1 MKTPAWTTLEAG
13 LNDNV
18 TCIDESGDNDNP
30 RHKEHQQLAAGLGL
44 RSDVEDK
51 EHSLNPGRIQG
62 IQHLQDGIEVK
73 FSRTEPGDVE
83 KQPDQASIHAA
94 TPDVSQNPLSKG
106 HTIALV
112 ATLTGAAFLNTLSVQ
127 AAVIV
132 LPTIGAELG
141 IPAARQQWIVS
152 AYSLAFGCFLLLWGR
167 LADVYGKR
175 LIFIWGSAWV
185 CVVTL
190 LNPFIPSEIGFDVFR
205 GLQGLGAAANVPTA
219 IGILGVT
226 FPPGQAKNYA
236 FAAYSAGAP
245 LGSVFGNILGG
256 LVAEYASWKWIFWI
270 LAILAAIVTVAG
282 QLVIPRPPVQEAES
296 DLKNAVDWVGGT
308 TITVAV
314 FALLFA
320 LTEGNIVG
328 WSKPYIG
335 TIIGISLVLITAF
348 LFWQH
353 HLETATNR
361 PPLLKT
367 SIFRNPQIS
376 AAFFL
381 MATFFASF
389 NNFLIFA
396 TFYYQDYHGLSA
408 IQTTLRFLPT
418 GVAGLLTIAVTS
430 QILARVRVHAT
441 LMFGTLCCALSSLL
455 FALPLAPDVSY
466 WATGFLS
473 MCLCVFGAD
482 TLFPSL
488 VLFNAQRLPKHDQAQ
503 GGAMINAVGQ
513 IGRAVGLAIATA
525 IQIAVQGEGRQPDGN
540 GSGNLRNP
548 DFLRGLRAAEWF
560 NVALGLVAFVV
571 AAVAFRKAGIV
582 GQR

>member
-1 MKTPAWTTLEAG
+1 MQHHRD
-13 LNDNV
+13 LNQG
-18 TCIDESGDNDNP
+18 ESSTRTDNDVILMDELDDCNSP
-30 RHKEHQQLAAGLGL
+30 DYRKHVHSASGLHPS
-44 RSDVEDK
+44 RDVERCASPP
-51 EHSLNPGRIQG
+51 HSCSIQG
-62 IQHLQDGIEVK
+62 VQPLADATAANFASPDDRK
-73 FSRTEPGDVE
+73 PE
-83 KQPDQASIHAA
+83 KQQDQVSINEESTNASHL
-94 TPDVSQNPLSKG
+94 PMSKG
-106 HTIALV
+106 RTIALV

-141 IPAARQQWIVS
+141 IPTPRQQWIVS

-236 FAAYSAGAP
+236 FAAYSSGAP

-270 LAILAAIVTVAG
+270 LAILAAIVTLAG
-282 QLVIPRPPVQEAES
+282 QLVIPRAPMPNPVSE
-296 DLKNAVDWVGGT
+296 LKNAVDWIGGT
-308 TITVAV
+308 TITVAL

-328 WSKPYIG
+328 WSRPYIG
-335 TIIGISLVLITAF
+335 AIIGVSMLLIAAF
-348 LFWQH
+348 LAWQH
-353 HLETATNR
+353 HLETATTR

-367 SIFRNPQIS
+367 SVFRNPHIS

-381 MATFFASF
+381 MAAFFASF

-396 TFYYQDYHGLSA
+396 TFFYQDYHGLSA
-408 IQTTLRFLPT
+408 LQTTLRFLPT

-430 QILARVRVHAT
+430 QILARVRVRHT

-455 FALPLAPDVSY
+455 FALPISPDASY

-473 MCLCVFGAD
+473 MCLAVFGAD

-488 VLFNAQRLPKHDQAQ
+488 VLLNAQSLPTHDQAQ

-525 IQIAVQGEGRQPDGN
+525 IQIAVQGETH
-540 GSGNLRNP
+540 GSVAPLRNP

-560 NVALGLVAFVV
+560 NVALALVAFVV
-571 AAVAFRKAGIV
+571 AAVAFRTAGIV
-582 GQR
+582 GRR